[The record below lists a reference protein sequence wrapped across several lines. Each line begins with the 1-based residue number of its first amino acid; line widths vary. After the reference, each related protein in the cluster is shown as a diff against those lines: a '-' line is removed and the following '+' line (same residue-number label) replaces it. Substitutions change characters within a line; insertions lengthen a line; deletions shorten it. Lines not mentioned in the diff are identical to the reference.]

1 MAKLFRI
8 WECDGNDRGEYARVK
23 AENIDQVIAWLKE
36 TYFKPEAENEIE
48 IMDNYILWN
57 ECDKHECAKANCV
70 SEASEDFEVMCT
82 DCESS
87 QHYLEIEEI
96 EQTEKDDYQYKTI
109 FGTNEYYDLTQTPI
123 KKSPDWDKELSATW
137 KADPQ
142 QGVNLLMRK
151 TLKAIAE
158 KKNLGE

>member
-1 MAKLFRI
+1 MTKLFRI

-23 AENIDQVIAWLKE
+23 AENIDRVIEWLKN
-36 TYFKPEAENEIE
+36 TYFKPEALNEIE
-48 IMDNYILWN
+48 VEPYDETLAYIIWFDCGECENKGTDNCID
-57 ECDKHECAKANCV
+57 CDMQMTY
-70 SEASEDFEVMCT
+70 SLS
-82 DCESS
+82 
-87 QHYLEIEEI
+87 IEEI
-96 EQTEKDDYQYKTI
+96 EQPEKDDWQYKTI
-109 FGTNEYYDLTQTPI
+109 FGTNEYYDLTQTSI